1 MRGSQVVKL
10 QEKLSNLGFLKSVD
24 GDFGPVTLEAVKAF
38 QKRNGLEPDGVV
50 GGATWQ
56 LLDKR

>member
-1 MRGSQVVKL
+1 A
-10 QEKLSNLGFLKSVD
+10 D
-24 GDFGPVTLEAVKAF
+24 AVKAF